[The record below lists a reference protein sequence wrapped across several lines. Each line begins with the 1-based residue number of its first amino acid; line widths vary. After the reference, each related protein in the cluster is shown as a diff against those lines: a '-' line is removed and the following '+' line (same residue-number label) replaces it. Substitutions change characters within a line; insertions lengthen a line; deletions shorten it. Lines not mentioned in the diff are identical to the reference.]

1 VGVRT
6 TLSLDPDVLAA
17 AKQIAATRDASLG
30 EVISEL
36 ARRGLKARAQT
47 SRRSG
52 FPVFKVPSGAKP
64 LTPEDVRQDDDEA

>member
-1 VGVRT
+1 MRT

-17 AKQIAATRDASLG
+17 AKQIAATRDVSLG

-36 ARRGLKARAQT
+36 VRRGLETRARA
-47 SRRSG
+47 SRRSR